1 MYIKIGFDIVFDLPA
16 ATPFITMLDVHPTR
30 VSSLMTP
37 DDIQIFP
44 NVLSTRY
51 LDSFGNVCRR
61 FVAQA
66 GQLRLTQT
74 AIVSDTGELDARDLS
89 ALKLPV
95 DQLPFE
101 VLMFLLG
108 SRYCEVDILKD
119 FAWGLFWNI
128 EQGWPQ
134 VLAVCD
140 WVYANVRFDYN
151 FAKNTRTAKQ
161 TLEERVGV
169 CRDFMHLAITLC
181 RCLNIPARYATGY
194 LGDIGVPVSPAAMDF
209 SAWFEVFLGG
219 KWWTVDARH
228 NQRRIGRVLMATGRD
243 ATDVAMTTAFGVAN
257 LVQFKIVTDE
267 VDSVCIAV

>member
-1 MYIKIGFDIVFDLPA
+1 MYIKIGFDIVFDLPL

-44 NVLSTRY
+44 NVPSTRY

-119 FAWGLFWNI
+119 FAWSLFWNI
-128 EQGWPQ
+128 EQGWSQ
-134 VLAVCD
+134 IFAVCN
-140 WVYANVRFDYN
+140 WVHANVRFDYN

-194 LGDIGVPVSPAAMDF
+194 LGDFGVPISPAAMDY

-267 VDSVCIAV
+267 VDSVRIAV